1 MCQTTA
7 ALTGSVSY
15 MLATH
20 LTDTHIYFL
29 EAANGRTVDRCF
41 WQDWLVVAGILFK
54 IVEVVLYCALLE
66 KVFPGWH

>member
-1 MCQTTA
+1 MDSLRFTKMCQTTA

-20 LTDTHIYFL
+20 LTDTYLFL

-41 WQDWLVVAGILFK
+41 SQDWLVVAEDYRYSYAILQL
-54 IVEVVLYCALLE
+54 VV
-66 KVFPGWH
+66 